1 MVAVT
6 LVWLGVAP
14 NVGGTHTFG
23 GYVWALGAFLG
34 GATFSF
40 RGLGLAAAG
49 DAIRLFIGLFLCS
62 ALSLHQLDDGCLS
75 RRKSSRPPTA

>member
-1 MVAVT
+1 M
-6 LVWLGVAP
+6 LGAP
-14 NVGGTHTFG
+14 ILLAATFG
-23 GYVWALGAFLG
+23 RWVCLG

-40 RGLGLAAAG
+40 RGLGLALAAAG

-75 RRKSSRPPTA
+75 RRKSSRPQTA